1 MIPEFIEPWLPF
13 FISLGA
19 LLLAHRLT
27 TRVIYHLCFR
37 LTHSSSFPFY
47 AYALITWPGTVVHE
61 FSHWLMAT
69 ILRVPVTLPNL
80 VPDRNVGALGW
91 VRHAR
96 TDLFRQSLIGAAPL
110 LFGSGLVAGLA
121 YYAFSLPI
129 PKIDLNELSS
139 ILPLLEALP
148 AVFEVPYA
156 FLYLYFLFAI
166 ANGMMPSSTDYAS
179 WPAVFLIIG
188 LITTIIIVLFGVPEI
203 PTVVSEWTL
212 QLVSWLTFSF
222 LITSIID
229 AGLLLLIWPLER
241 LFWMFGW

>member
-1 MIPEFIEPWLPF
+1 MIPEFIEPCLPF
-13 FISLGA
+13 FVSLAA

-27 TRVIYHLCFR
+27 TRVIYNLCFR
-37 LTHSSSFPFY
+37 LTHSSPFSFY

-61 FSHWLMAT
+61 FSHWLMAI
-69 ILRVPVTLPNL
+69 ILRVPVTLPHL

-91 VRHAR
+91 VMHAR

-110 LFGSGLVAGLA
+110 LFGSGLVAALA

-129 PKIDLNELSS
+129 PEIELNGFSS

-148 AVFEVPYA
+148 AVFEVPYSL
-156 FLYLYFLFAI
+156 LYLYFLFAI

-179 WPAVFLIIG
+179 WPAVF
-188 LITTIIIVLFGVPEI
+188 IIIALSAALVFVLFGVPDI